1 MNTRWLKLIFI
12 LLLLGCGEEEPR
24 LSFEPVSYTGAQC
37 AECPKVS
44 INIPEAVGKTKIT
57 ATINIALKEEI
68 IYLLT
73 FDDNMEAT
81 NINEAIASFKNGFL
95 ELKDKFPDE
104 TIGWEAK
111 IDGKVVYDE
120 ADVLTIKLDSYIFT
134 GGAHGY
140 GASTF
145 LNFDKQKGTELKN
158 EELFKNTVDFQKFA
172 EIKFRE
178 KEGVPKDK
186 SINSTGYMFE
196 DELFKLPE
204 TMGFTKKGLQ
214 LIYNRYEVASYS
226 DGPVVLTLPY
236 DEVNTYL
243 AVNYREQAP

>member
-1 MNTRWLKLIFI
+1 MKTHWLKLIFI
-12 LLLLGCGEEEPR
+12 VLLLGCGEEEPQ
-24 LSFEPVSYTGAQC
+24 LSFEPASYTGEQC
-37 AECPKVS
+37 SGCPKVS
-44 INIPEAVGKTKIT
+44 ITIPEAVGKTKIV

-73 FDDNMEAT
+73 FDDNVEAT
-81 NINEAIASFKNGFL
+81 NIEEAITSFKNGFL
-95 ELKDKFPDE
+95 ELKNKFPDE
-104 TIGWEAK
+104 TTGWEAK

-145 LNFDKQKGTELKN
+145 LNFDKQKGIELN
-158 EELFKNTVDFQKFA
+158 NDELFKNIVDFQKFV

-178 KEGVPKDK
+178 KEGIPKDK

-204 TMGFTKKGLQ
+204 TMGFTKNGLQ
-214 LIYNRYEVASYS
+214 LLYNRYEVASYS

-236 DEVNTYL
+236 DEVDTYL
-243 AVNYREQAP
+243 AMDYREK